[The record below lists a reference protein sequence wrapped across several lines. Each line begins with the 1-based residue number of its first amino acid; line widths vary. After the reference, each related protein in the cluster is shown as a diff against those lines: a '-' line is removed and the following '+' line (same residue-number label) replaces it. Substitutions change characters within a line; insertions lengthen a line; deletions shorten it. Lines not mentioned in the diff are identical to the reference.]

1 VGLIEARA
9 SIHLSHDREKW
20 PQSVLPP
27 GPLCVR
33 CAFVVSVVMNPAL
46 LTLAKARLE
55 RYLRIAIEPHR
66 PGKEPCGRY

>member
-1 VGLIEARA
+1 
-9 SIHLSHDREKW
+9 
-20 PQSVLPP
+20 
-27 GPLCVR
+27 
-33 CAFVVSVVMNPAL
+33 MNPAL